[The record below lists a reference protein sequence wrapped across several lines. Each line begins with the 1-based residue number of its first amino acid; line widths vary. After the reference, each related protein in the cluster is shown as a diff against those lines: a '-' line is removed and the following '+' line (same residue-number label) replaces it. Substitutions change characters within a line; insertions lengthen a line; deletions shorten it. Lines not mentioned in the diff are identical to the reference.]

1 MEIEEGELDNIR
13 KFCGLA
19 VTNGAVLGR
28 LVKLLISKNVISN
41 GEAVEIIDQTLLDL
55 EEMTKGL
62 GHAYADFSRAYCERV
77 LGSLA
82 AKPDQE

>member
-1 MEIEEGELDNIR
+1 MEIEEGELNELR

-19 VTNGAVLGR
+19 VTNGAILGG
-28 LVKLLISKNVISN
+28 LFKLLISKNVISS
-41 GEAVEIIDQTLLDL
+41 GEAAEIIDQTLLDL
-55 EEMTKGL
+55 EERTKGF

-77 LGSLA
+77 LDSLP